1 MILDDIVS
9 AQKNGE
15 PRGITSIC
23 SAHPTVLET
32 CFLHAQEQEPWVL
45 IESTCNQVN
54 QFGGYTGM
62 KPLDFV
68 AFIREMAA
76 RLRFP
81 VERVILGGD
90 HLGPE
95 VWQAEP
101 ARAAMDKAHKLVRD
115 YVRAGYLKI
124 HLDASMKLGDDP
136 DGPLSKT
143 VSAARAAELAQ
154 TAEEAFAML
163 GGLEPPRYVIGTE
176 VPVPGGARE
185 KEAHPSVTT
194 VTDAA
199 ETLDVSRQAFLSR
212 GLEAA
217 WERVIGLVVQP
228 GVEYGDDFI
237 LDYDPSSAAAL
248 AGFIEG
254 EKVVYEAHSTDYQA
268 PEMLRRMVADHFAIL
283 KVGPALTFAYREAIF
298 SLARMESE
306 LYPAPACSN
315 LIAVLDR
322 AMAEK
327 PTYWQKYYRGGPQD
341 QGFARK
347 YSYSDRARY
356 YWPDP
361 RVQSALA
368 QLFSNLG
375 NRPVPLSLVSQYLPG
390 AYWRIREGRLANNPQ
405 DVTQDKIA
413 RVLQDYH
420 RATQA

>member
-1 MILDDIVS
+1 MILDDIVF
-9 AQKNGE
+9 AQKQGK
-15 PRGITSIC
+15 PRGIPSIC

-32 CFLHAQEQEPWVL
+32 CFLHAQEQESWVL

-62 KPLDFV
+62 KPPDFA
-68 AFIREMAA
+68 AFVWEMAA

-101 ARAAMDKAHKLVRD
+101 ARAAMDKAHKLVGD
-115 YVRAGYLKI
+115 YVQAGYLKI
-124 HLDASMKLGDDP
+124 HLDASMKLGGDP
-136 DGPLSKT
+136 EGPLATT
-143 VSAARAAELAQ
+143 VSAARSANLAQ
-154 TAEEAFAML
+154 TAEETYARQ
-163 GGLEPPRYVIGTE
+163 GGLEPPRYIIGTE

-185 KEAHPSVTT
+185 KEAHLSVTT
-194 VTDAA
+194 VSDAA
-199 ETLDVSRQAFLSR
+199 ETLEVSRQAFLSR
-212 GLEAA
+212 GLESA

-228 GVEYGDDFI
+228 GVEFGDDFI

-306 LYPAPACSN
+306 LYPAPAGSN
-315 LIAVLDR
+315 LIAVLER
-322 AMAEK
+322 AMMDNPA
-327 PTYWQKYYRGGPQD
+327 YWQKYYQGSPQD

-347 YSYSDRARY
+347 YSYSDRVRY

-368 QLFSNLG
+368 QLFSNLERG
-375 NRPVPLSLVSQYLPG
+375 PFPLSLLSQYLPE
-390 AYWRIREGRLANNPQ
+390 AYKRIRDGRLANNPHE
-405 DVTQDKIA
+405 IA
-413 RVLQDYH
+413 RYKITQVLQDYH
-420 RATQA
+420 LATQP